1 MNLLGL
7 LARGYLGPGDEAIY
21 TEHGFLVYRIAI
33 LTNGATPI
41 VAPERDLKT
50 DVDAILARVTE
61 RTRVVFVANPNNPT
75 GTYIPIDDVRRLR
88 AGLRDD
94 ILLVLDAAYAEY
106 VSNNDYEAGI
116 ELVATTSNTVM
127 TRTFSKIYGLAALR
141 VGWAY
146 CPEAVAGVLNRIR
159 GPFNLSSPAIASAA
173 AAIEDTAHLERAKHH
188 NDEWLPWVA
197 SELQKLGLTVT
208 PSVANFVLFHFKDN
222 GGKTANDADDLS
234 QIARHHPAQGRR
246 LRLPECAAH
255 DDRFGERQ
263 QADNRGT
270 RRISQRRG
278 LMSEHA
284 GTSGERM
291 FKRLALIGVGLIGSS
306 ISHAARRAGL
316 VGEIVGCS
324 STAETRDKAEALG
337 LVTKAYA
344 DPADAVR
351 GADLVILCT
360 PVGAYGEIAKAI
372 GPHLEKGAIV
382 SDVGSV
388 KAAAVRDIAP
398 HIPGGVHFIAGHPVA
413 GTEQS
418 GPEAGFAELF
428 DGRWCILTPE
438 ADADRMALAKLE
450 TFWQRLGS
458 QVEIM
463 TPEHHDLVLAI
474 TSHIPH
480 LIAYNIVNTAAHLGA
495 RNGQRSDQVFGRRLS
510 RFHAHCRVRSG
521 DVARRIFE
529 QQRGRARDA
538 WPLFR
543 RPRGV
548 AARHP
553 LLATRATLERLFA
566 EARAIRRGIIQAG
579 QDTARPDFGRRPEGT
594 KPSEI
599 LSLVLGIKPTAVRL

>member
-1 MNLLGL
+1 MVAVG
-7 LARGYLGPGDEAIY
+7 RK
-21 TEHGFLVYRIAI
+21 RIAE
-33 LTNGATPI
+33 TRPDRHA
-41 VAPERDLKT
+41 ERREFRS
-50 DVDAILARVTE
+50 VP
-61 RTRVVFVANPNNPT
+61 FQ
-75 GTYIPIDDVRRLR
+75 GQRRQDCKR
-88 AGLRDD
+88 R
-94 ILLVLDAAYAEY
+94 
-106 VSNNDYEAGI
+106 
-116 ELVATTSNTVM
+116 
-127 TRTFSKIYGLAALR
+127 R
-141 VGWAY
+141 
-146 CPEAVAGVLNRIR
+146 
-159 GPFNLSSPAIASAA
+159 
-173 AAIEDTAHLERAKHH
+173 H
-188 NDEWLPWVA
+188 
-197 SELQKLGLTVT
+197 
-208 PSVANFVLFHFKDN
+208 
-222 GGKTANDADDLS
+222 LS

-316 VGEIVGCS
+316 VGEIVGSS

-337 LVTKAYA
+337 LVSKAYA

-351 GADLVILCT
+351 GADIVILCT

-372 GPHLEKGAIV
+372 GPHLEKDAIV

-438 ADADRMALAKLE
+438 MDADRMALAKLE

-480 LIAYNIVNTAAHLGA
+480 LIAYNIVNTAAHLGRVTDSEVIKFSA
-495 RNGQRSDQVFGRRLS
+495 GGFRDFKRIAASDPVMWRDVFLNNKEAVLEMLGRFSEDLVALQRAIRFSD
-510 RFHAHCRVRSG
+510 A
-521 DVARRIFE
+521 
-529 QQRGRARDA
+529 
-538 WPLFR
+538 
-543 RPRGV
+543 
-548 AARHP
+548 
-553 LLATRATLERLFA
+553 ATLERLFA

-594 KPSEI
+594 KPSE
-599 LSLVLGIKPTAVRL
+599 S